1 MGHIAERDVLEEK
14 VGHIRCRD
22 RRFGRH
28 AYFFVLDA
36 LDYTMGCLGRD
47 EKTGEERHV
56 GGQELLQGIRDLA
69 AEQFGPMAPTVF
81 TRWGVRETGDFG
93 EIVFNLIDAG
103 LLSRRSQDSRLDFA
117 GAYDF
122 ENEFREKFMERLDA
136 ISRSTP

>member
-1 MGHIAERDVLEEK
+1 MS
-14 VGHIRCRD
+14 
-22 RRFGRH
+22 
-28 AYFFVLDA
+28 Y
-36 LDYTMGCLGRD
+36 LGRD

-56 GGQELLQGIRDLA
+56 GGKELLQGIAELA

-81 TRWGVRETGDFG
+81 IRWGVRETGDFG

-103 LLSRRSQDSRLDFA
+103 LLSRRPQDSRLDFA

-136 ISRSTP
+136 ISRTAF